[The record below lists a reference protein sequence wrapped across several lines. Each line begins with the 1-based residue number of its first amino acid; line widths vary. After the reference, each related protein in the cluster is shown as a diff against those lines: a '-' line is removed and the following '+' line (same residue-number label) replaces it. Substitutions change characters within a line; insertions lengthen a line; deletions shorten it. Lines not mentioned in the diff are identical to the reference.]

1 MKKSDLYAHGNPYGY
16 RYNVNHPWVHPIYL
30 EYCRGFDSP
39 QLLGL
44 MLALLAGH
52 DWKASMDPSGRV
64 AVEVELSP
72 QHVLYF
78 VIN

>member
-1 MKKSDLYAHGNPYGY
+1 MT
-16 RYNVNHPWVHPIYL
+16 VN
-30 EYCRGFDSP
+30 GFDSP